1 MMIKTEIKET
11 KKETTKTIFD
21 TPTYHRGRSL
31 EEQQERHR
39 AGSGHTRVG
48 KLGCYQNIITKMIH
62 VFQEC
67 LECSE
72 RLVVDVKLSPSDQR
86 IGVYHLNQKN
96 KKQLLQII
104 HMRSLVGNKQ
114 TSKTKLIDT
123 ILKSY

>member
-1 MMIKTEIKET
+1 MMKTET
-11 KKETTKTIFD
+11 KKEITKTIFD

-48 KLGCYQNIITKMIH
+48 KLYARVSDVTKLIH

-67 LECSE
+67 LDCSNDE
-72 RLVVDVKLSPSDQR
+72 IELDTRPSPDGPSR
-86 IGVYHLNQKN
+86 EHLETLD
-96 KKQLLQII
+96 KKQLLLRTGI
-104 HMRSLVGNKQ
+104 RELPGNKQ
-114 TSKTKLIDT
+114 TSKTKLIET